1 MRYFIF
7 MVKKIDSAQTSS
19 VRRADAKAPVDKTNA
34 AQGPDG
40 AKAAYLLKAKED
52 LQFLRNLPFGAK

>member
-1 MRYFIF
+1 

-19 VRRADAKAPVDKTNA
+19 VRRADAKTPVDKTNA
-34 AQGPDG
+34 AKGPDS

-52 LQFLRNLPFGAK
+52 VQFLRNMPFGAK